1 MEPSKY
7 ILCKY
12 YSLNMLRLSGRGKDS
27 QTGSE
32 RSESGI
38 QILKEHNSENK
49 VLKKQDLLQSS
60 LEG

>member
-1 MEPSKY
+1 
-7 ILCKY
+7 
-12 YSLNMLRLSGRGKDS
+12 MLRLSGRGKDS

-38 QILKEHNSENK
+38 QILKEHDSENK